1 MKNKEPVISEKN
13 HTTYIEAIEIDLSS
27 ATNEE
32 WKTIMSEKLRNA
44 ARFEIHCWNGEEKEI
59 EMALLYGRLKET
71 GWSYGKVIEGK
82 VTEKMADFLL
92 SLPKPTDTEVYNK
105 MTPFFS
111 IFLENGFSSEH
122 YGTEPAGERKVST

>member
-32 WKTIMSEKLRNA
+32 WKTIMSEKLKSA
-44 ARFEIHCWNGEEKEI
+44 GRFEIHCWNEEEKEI
-59 EMALLYGRLKET
+59 EMALRYGRLKET

-105 MTPFFS
+105 MTPFSVFFWKMAFHRN
-111 IFLENGFSSEH
+111 IMEQN
-122 YGTEPAGERKVST
+122 

>member
-32 WKTIMSEKLRNA
+32 WKTIVSEKLKSA
-44 ARFEIHCWNGEEKEI
+44 GRFEIHCWNEEEKEI
-59 EMALLYGRLKET
+59 EMALRYGRLKET

-92 SLPKPTDTEVYNK
+92 SLPKPTDTEGYNK

-122 YGTEPAGERKVST
+122 YGTELNQRERGR

>member
-27 ATNEE
+27 AANEE
-32 WKTIMSEKLRNA
+32 WKTIMSEKLKSA
-44 ARFEIHCWNGEEKEI
+44 GRFEIHCWNEEEKEI

-82 VTEKMADFLL
+82 GTEEMAAFLL

-111 IFLENGFSSEH
+111 IFLDNGFSSEH
-122 YGTEPAGERKVST
+122 YGTELNQREGER

>member
-1 MKNKEPVISEKN
+1 MKNKETVISEKDCR
-13 HTTYIEAIEIDLSS
+13 TYVEAVEIDFLLS
-27 ATNEE
+27 TNEE
-32 WKTIMSEKLRNA
+32 WKTIMSEKLKSA
-44 ARFEIHCWNGEEKEI
+44 GRFEIHCWNEEEKEI
-59 EMALLYGRLKET
+59 EMALRYGRLKET

-122 YGTEPAGERKVST
+122 YGTELNQRERGR